1 MDLARIMHRFLS
13 RSDESADLIRRA
25 TEGTAGVL
33 YGTARSMS
41 ERNTG
46 GAHSTTD
53 DFVAAAEN
61 LCIVRAK
68 SSVLSGRHQSREG
81 QEH

>member
-1 MDLARIMHRFLS
+1 MHRFLS

-41 ERNTG
+41 ERNTVR
-46 GAHSTTD
+46 AD
-53 DFVAAAEN
+53 DFGAAVEN
-61 LCIVRAK
+61 LCIVRARGSDK
-68 SSVLSGRHQSREG
+68 KKGL
-81 QEH
+81 